1 MEPRRATAP
10 TLSVN
15 GFVVADNKWCD
26 FCSHLHE
33 HAWPFL
39 AVVLSGGIEKDLGRL
54 EFDIPASS
62 AYVMPAEV
70 PHRDR
75 FPHGTRIVTLEID
88 PSSDIAERCVRLLAR
103 IRRLRGP
110 SFGSLARELA
120 TELHGQK
127 DDMTS
132 LAVEGLALELVASA
146 LRSVEHAEEQPRP
159 PAWLSTVDEYLAA
172 QYLGR
177 IRIEELGTLVHVHP
191 AHLARVFRTHHG
203 ETIGRRI
210 RRLRLEWAK
219 GKLVESDVPL
229 REIAVSAGFAHQ
241 SHFTRVFK
249 AATGSSPARYREL
262 RRAGSN

>member
-1 MEPRRATAP
+1 MEPRRASAP
-10 TLSVN
+10 TVSVN

-26 FCSHLHE
+26 LCSHLHE

-39 AVVLSGGIEKDLGRL
+39 AVVLAGGVEKDLGRL
-54 EFDIPASS
+54 EFEIPGSC

-75 FPHGTRIVTLEID
+75 FPDATRIVTLEID
-88 PSSDIAERCVRLLAR
+88 PSSEIAERSARLLAR

-110 SFGSLARELA
+110 SFGTLARELA
-120 TELHGQK
+120 TELNGPK
-127 DDMTS
+127 DDVTS
-132 LAVEGLALELVASA
+132 LAVEGLALELIASA
-146 LRSVEHAEEQPRP
+146 LRSVEQAEELPRP

-191 AHLARVFRTHHG
+191 AHLARVFRAHHG

-219 GKLVESDVPL
+219 GRLVESDVPL

-249 AATGSSPARYREL
+249 AATGSSPAQYR
-262 RRAGSN
+262 RRKQGIR

>member
-1 MEPRRATAP
+1 MDPKRDTAP
-10 TLSVN
+10 TLTVN
-15 GFVVADNKWCD
+15 GFVAVDNEWCGS
-26 FCSHLHE
+26 CSHFHE

-39 AVVLSGGIEKDLGRL
+39 AVVLAGGIEKELGSL
-54 EFDIPASS
+54 DFDIPASG
-62 AYVMPAEV
+62 AYVMPAQLR
-70 PHRDR
+70 HRDR
-75 FPHGTRIVTLEID
+75 FPAGSRIVTLEID
-88 PSSDIAERCVRLLAR
+88 PASEIANRCGRLLAR

-120 TELHGQK
+120 TELHGPR
-127 DDMTS
+127 DDVTS
-132 LAVEGLALELVASA
+132 LAVEGLALEFVASA
-146 LRSVEHAEEQPRP
+146 LRSVEHAEGVARP
-159 PAWLSTVDEYLAA
+159 PAWLATVDEYLAA

-177 IRIEELGTLVHVHP
+177 IRIEELGALVHVHP

-219 GKLVESDVPL
+219 GRLVESDASL

-249 AATGSSPARYREL
+249 QATGASPARYRAS
-262 RRAGSN
+262 RRA